1 MSWSKQKALTHHLN
15 HSILPSSHSLS
26 FFLSL
31 TFITLSLY
39 LSGAHSLF
47 ISPFSNT
54 IVLDSPFMF
63 SYDLCIAFL
72 NFWIV
77 FLFLRKSWRIKDLNN
92 FLALTQKN
100 LRAESGW
107 YVLWGD
113 NIIVIKYMG
122 LFHISFDLIYRC
134 KNQVLN

>member
-31 TFITLSLY
+31 TFITLSLSLWYSFSLY
-39 LSGAHSLF
+39 LSIFQYYCSWFTIYVFLWSLHSFLK
-47 ISPFSNT
+47 
-54 IVLDSPFMF
+54 
-63 SYDLCIAFL
+63 FL
-72 NFWIV
+72 NDV
-77 FLFLRKSWRIKDLNN
+77 SFLRKSWKIKDLNN

-122 LFHISFDLIYRC
+122 LFHISLDLIYRC

>member
-1 MSWSKQKALTHHLN
+1 VLCHDLNKRPSLTT
-15 HSILPSSHSLS
+15 STILFYLKPLSLS
-26 FFLSL
+26 LSL
-31 TFITLSLY
+31 TFITHTLSLVLILSLSLHFPILLFLIHHLCLPMISAY
-39 LSGAHSLF
+39 LS
-47 ISPFSNT
+47 
-54 IVLDSPFMF
+54 
-63 SYDLCIAFL
+63 
-72 NFWIV
+72 WILMV
-77 FLFLRKSWRIKDLNN
+77 FLFLRKSWKIKDLNN